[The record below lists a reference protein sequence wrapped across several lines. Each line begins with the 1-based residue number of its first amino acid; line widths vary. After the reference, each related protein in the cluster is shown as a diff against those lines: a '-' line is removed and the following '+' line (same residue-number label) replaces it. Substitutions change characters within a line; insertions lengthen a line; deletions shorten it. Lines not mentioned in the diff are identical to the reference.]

1 MAPSSPAKRVTRAR
15 AAKTSSLD
23 TKERSKKAL
32 AAKSAGVRKAKPMD
46 KAEEIVTI
54 PEEKPTKRS
63 TAKATASTATITVA
77 PRRRVKVTPLVAPVA
92 EEMESAPIEVP
103 APEKPTRAKKAAS
116 KSESTSKIERESKTL
131 PKRSSTQKTNE
142 ELKAAP
148 KTRGRPKKVVLEA
161 EEPATEPAKPVRQ
174 TRKRAEPE
182 IESSNP
188 TGTTAVRDTAVPKK
202 KVTFQELPE
211 DDKENQPVP
220 TKRGAGKKESTTTT
234 GLRARPV
241 RKPATAATRKRT
253 TVGKAEIQVPR
264 ALTPK
269 KITQIARSSTPVDSD
284 EDELNGGKTPIRDLS
299 QSPRRNILSVRS
311 PSPIKKLDFT
321 QKLDTISPMKT
332 SILSPPRR
340 LPQSPFKNSLRESP
354 KRAEGLP
361 VFPTL
366 TATLGVSTTSATNA
380 QMETALQQSPKRG
393 VMDNS
398 IFSQS
403 TAKLQSSTIKPFLS
417 QSPVRRLFSPAKQSL
432 LSASVHK
439 TAEVTE
445 TAVSSYFRSS
455 QSPIRSAK
463 VHRMSEEELA
473 MEKIGGID
481 FDESIMNIRSP
492 IKLSKPVSV
501 FIDGAEKTPVSTME
515 DGEGATASPATPRG
529 PWSKAEEAR
538 FAPTDEEEI
547 ECEKAEDDQGI
558 DPAIALAEE
567 NLPLTANAASYLLN
581 SYAHRSEEDSSED
594 ELQADETP
602 RRPLFG
608 GRPSLSTRTTRARL
622 SSGLARQSGSNL
634 GFTPLATQLSD
645 WRASS
650 PEKQLDAKDGT
661 PSQVELFSPLAA
673 QHVPGEVQISRQET
687 PVQQKPLGPR
697 QSVGLRKSI
706 AARSSLAYAVSDS
719 PAASSYFADE
729 MAAMDMEQQVEA
741 QASADDVNMIS
752 DDRPAE
758 HEQPETEAMQEQAD
772 TTSFS
777 ENRSGIE
784 IEAENSLDMA
794 LSTTGVL
801 EEPIMTD
808 TALLDFV
815 NIAQEAE
822 ELSFKPDEPPGSTAS
837 SEYGDENTV
846 IVTRQSELPDTSLDT
861 LEVQLSPK
869 AYQPVEEP
877 EAETVEA
884 EVVEDSNDPVVVFNT
899 PVRPDLSQP
908 RFVNTVIS
916 KVPLRPEGHISP
928 IKNPKK
934 RSRSL
939 SAGPGSAKKPL
950 LDSGVFSILKS
961 NSGISISP
969 ERQARSPAN
978 SVAAS
983 TPGQVSFAVSDFG
996 DSTLDGIEIPD
1007 DSDDEI
1013 DDSILSRI
1021 ASSIKSSK
1029 IRSTVA
1035 TPARTPLKAVGGGV
1049 LHGAV
1054 VYVDVHTTEG
1064 ADASGI
1070 FVDLLTQMGAKC
1082 VREWKWNPRTSL
1094 VADDVENMAT
1104 PARIGITHV
1113 VYKDGGK
1120 RTLEKVRDA
1129 KGEVCC
1135 VGVAWVLE

>member
-23 TKERSKKAL
+23 TSERPKKAL

-63 TAKATASTATITVA
+63 TAKATAITATITVA

-92 EEMESAPIEVP
+92 EEMESAPIEAP
-103 APEKPTRAKKAAS
+103 ALEKPTRAKKAAS

-174 TRKRAEPE
+174 TRQRAEPE
-182 IESSNP
+182 MESSNP
-188 TGTTAVRDTAVPKK
+188 TGTTAVRDTALPKK
-202 KVTFQELPE
+202 KVTFQEPPE
-211 DDKENQPVP
+211 DDKENQPIP
-220 TKRGAGKKESTTTT
+220 AKRGAGKKELTTTT

-241 RKPATAATRKRT
+241 RKPATAATRRRT
-253 TVGKAEIQVPR
+253 TVGKAETQVPR

-269 KITQIARSSTPVDSD
+269 KITQIAQSSTPVDSD

-354 KRAEGLP
+354 KRAERLP

-366 TATLGVSTTSATNA
+366 TATLGVSMTNATNS

-501 FIDGAEKTPVSTME
+501 FVDGAEKTPVSTMD
-515 DGEGATASPATPRG
+515 DGEGAIASPATPRG

-547 ECEKAEDDQGI
+547 ECEKVEDDHEI
-558 DPAIALAEE
+558 DPAIASAED

-661 PSQVELFSPLAA
+661 QSQVELFSPLAA

-687 PVQQKPLGPR
+687 PVQQKALGPR

-741 QASADDVNMIS
+741 QASADDFDMIS
-752 DDRPAE
+752 DDRPAG
-758 HEQPETEAMQEQAD
+758 HEQPEIEAMQEQAD

-784 IEAENSLDMA
+784 IEAEHSLDMA

-822 ELSFKPDEPPGSTAS
+822 ELSFKPDEPPASTAS

-846 IVTRQSELPDTSLDT
+846 IVTRQSELPVSSLDT
-861 LEVQLSPK
+861 LEVQLSHK
-869 AYQPVEEP
+869 AYQPVEEL

-884 EVVEDSNDPVVVFNT
+884 EVVEDKNNPVVVFNT

-969 ERQARSPAN
+969 EIQARSPAN

-1021 ASSIKSSK
+1021 ESSIKSSK
-1029 IRSTVA
+1029 IRSTAA
-1035 TPARTPLKAVGGGV
+1035 TPARTPLRAVGGGV
-1049 LHGAV
+1049 LHGAI

-1094 VADDVENMAT
+1094 VAEDVENMAT